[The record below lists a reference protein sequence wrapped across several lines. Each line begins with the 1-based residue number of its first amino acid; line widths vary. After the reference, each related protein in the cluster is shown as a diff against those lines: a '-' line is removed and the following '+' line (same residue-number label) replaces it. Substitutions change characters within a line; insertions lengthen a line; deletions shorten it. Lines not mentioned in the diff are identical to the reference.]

1 MMMNKMQSSA
11 RNANTVGRFLEM
23 IRKADSRRS
32 RSGLDFY
39 TRSAVPALLTA
50 QSAVRQE
57 QL

>member
-11 RNANTVGRFLEM
+11 RNASTVGRFLQM
-23 IRKADSRRS
+23 VRKADSRRS
-32 RSGLDFY
+32 RSALDFY
-39 TRSAVPALLTA
+39 TRSAVPALLTV